1 MRTSFLA
8 TLLAIGC
15 VTEGAPDN
23 HPANISSNVETE
35 TIIAIDDCVIPTE
48 AVEHMVVETV
58 RSGFLAGGQVML
70 TRVEANGLLQL
81 KRVMDE
87 QPERNPHLTPILACI
102 DWDKVKPLDWNSTDI
117 PTTATVPE

>member
-8 TLLAIGC
+8 TLLGIGC

-35 TIIAIDDCVIPTE
+35 TIIAIDDCVIPAG
-48 AVEHMVVETV
+48 AVEHMVVEKV
-58 RSGFLAGGQVML
+58 RGGFSSGAQVML
-70 TRVEANGLLQL
+70 TRVEVHNLFQL

-87 QPERNPHLTPILACI
+87 QPERNPHLTPILKCI
-102 DWDKVKPLDWNSTDI
+102 DWDKVRPLDWNSTDI